1 MDKSNLISAAAEQWT
16 ENLLDRSGRNPLL
29 YYRDLSRGTLN
40 LSAGAETGVREAAL
54 AKLLDGRKT
63 RLSHLFGEAEVKEAA
78 RRARTIAAKAK
89 ENDEERGVR
98 TLFLAWGL
106 TSWTN
111 PRTSGPGSSSTP
123 SAPLLLTPLEMKS
136 RGGAA
141 EDFDLQISGEWE
153 LNPTLLHQLAA
164 DFEFRVEDERD
175 GDYPT
180 ERERSGLADRLLRE
194 AEGEIPD
201 LEINRGKVVVG
212 NFSYQKLAMVNDIK
226 EAGES
231 GFLGDHELL
240 AAIAGDTESQTNM
253 RNQHMNFTP
262 DHPDIVHPSQEFL
275 ILDADSSQSG
285 VINTVVSGRDL
296 VVEGPPGTGKS
307 QTIANLIAALV
318 ANKKWVL
325 FVAEKRAA
333 IDAVLKRLHNI
344 DLEDIVLDLH
354 ETGAKSIKRRVATD
368 LRNTLDKYSNSHDPD
383 VNPIHEDLS
392 QHRTSLNQQTVSI
405 HLERSPWGE
414 SAYSVQGA
422 LIDLRGRVEPS
433 HIRLKGDVLRSLAGD
448 TWRKAL
454 DDLKRYV
461 DLEGLLLLAEH
472 PSSTNPWAP
481 VYQAGGVVT
490 PDDVSAALEALRFL
504 DQHLGAIV
512 AQWGRF
518 AAECRL
524 QPPSSF
530 TEWKQTVDLI
540 KEIEEICEY
549 VAPATYEMDADQF
562 AFITDRPQGF
572 KFFWWMMKGD
582 YRRAVKALKENWR
595 HDSKPTRRVFH
606 QIADKISHHL
616 SLWKNASDS
625 DGEAGAPP
633 ENLASLVEDY
643 DIYDTSDKVERMM
656 RNTGN
661 PDLLD
666 TLLNEAPEQVTSLLN
681 HQQTLLNLSDINDLG
696 VNLASAGFK
705 QIIVEAARRQMQTE
719 EALDLAR
726 YIWHESL
733 LDQFRLDDRLV
744 RNFTGNSVDR
754 AVRQYRQA
762 DRRHISSGG
771 DRVRRQVAQWSIAAR
786 NEHPEESLL
795 VQQQANRKRGHMPVR
810 RLLQEAPHVLRAL
823 KPCWAMS
830 PLLVAETLPQ
840 KRLFDVVI
848 FDEAS
853 QVTAADAIGPI
864 MRARKVVVTGDTKQL
879 PPTRFF
885 MGSGEEDDDDPDEAS
900 ALTSGFESILDVMA
914 VLLSPPHGTRN
925 LSWHYRSRNERLIA
939 FSNAQPALYGG
950 ALTTFPGTA
959 NDECINH
966 ILTDY
971 DPGGT
976 GKQTTEAGRVVEL
989 ILEHARLRPHE
1000 SLGVITMGVKHAD
1013 LIEEVL
1019 RMERRDHPEL
1029 DDWLDRG
1036 PEHLS
1041 DSEALFVKNIERV
1054 QGDERDCVILS
1065 VGYGRGQDGRMVH
1078 RFGPLNIEGG
1088 ERRLNVAVTRAR
1100 RRMTIVSSFTS
1111 ADLDPN
1117 KLRAEGARML
1127 RSYLAYA
1134 ESGGA
1139 NLGSART
1146 YKTPLNSFERDIQR
1160 GLQEAGIPLVSQ
1172 YGSAGYWID
1181 FAAAHPEKP
1190 GRMVLAIEADGARYH
1205 SSRTARDRDRLRQEH
1220 LERIG
1225 WRFHRI
1231 WSTDWFLHR
1240 DREIE
1245 RAVQAWEQAVAEA
1258 DEPQGSPVPPPP
1270 PPEAE
1275 SGIPRPAPPQ
1285 RKGPRPVPQGMPI
1298 GEYEPSELARLIR
1311 WIESDGKLRTDR
1323 DLLDIA
1329 VKELGFS
1336 RKGSRITA
1344 ALEEAIRATRPIL

>member
-1 MDKSNLISAAAEQWT
+1 MDKSNLISAAAGQWT

-29 YYRDLSRGTLN
+29 YYRDLRRGTLN
-40 LSAGAETGVREAAL
+40 LSVGPDSDVDAPAL
-54 AKLLDGRKT
+54 AKLLDGSKT
-63 RLSHLFGEAEVKEAA
+63 RLSRLFGDAARLKEAA
-78 RRARTIAAKAK
+78 RRARAIAAKAK

-106 TSWTN
+106 TTWTN

-153 LNPTLLHQLAA
+153 VNPTLLHQLAA
-164 DFEFRVEDERD
+164 DFDFRADEEREDD
-175 GDYPT
+175 FPT
-180 ERERSGLADRLLRE
+180 ERERSDLADRLIGR
-194 AEGEIPD
+194 AQGDIPD
-201 LEINRGKVVVG
+201 FRIDRDKVVVG
-212 NFSYQKLAMVNDIK
+212 NFSYQKLAMVKDIK
-226 EAGES
+226 EAGDS

-240 AAIAGDTESQTNM
+240 AAIAGDTDSQTKI
-253 RNQHMNFTP
+253 RNQHVDFTP
-262 DHPDIVHPSQEFL
+262 DHPDIVHPSEEFL

-296 VVEGPPGTGKS
+296 VVEGPPGRGKS

-318 ANKKWVL
+318 ANKQWVL

-354 ETGAKSIKRRVATD
+354 ETGAKSLKRRVAAD
-368 LRNTLDKYSNSHDPD
+368 LRNTLDRYSNSQEPD
-383 VNPIHEDLS
+383 VHPIHEDLS
-392 QHRTSLNQQTVSI
+392 QHRTSLNQQTASL
-405 HLERSPWGE
+405 HLERFPWGE
-414 SAYSVQGA
+414 SAYGVQAA
-422 LIDLRGRVEPS
+422 LIDLRSRVEPS
-433 HIRLKGDVLRSLAGD
+433 HIRLQGDVLRSLAGD
-448 TWRKAL
+448 TWKKTL

-461 DLEGLLLLAEH
+461 DLEGLQLLAEN
-472 PSSTNPWAP
+472 SGSTNPWGP
-481 VYQAGGVVT
+481 VYQAGTVAT
-490 PDDVSAALEALRFL
+490 QDDVSATLEALRFL
-504 DQHLGAIV
+504 DQHLGSIV

-518 AAECRL
+518 AEECRL
-524 QPPSSF
+524 RPPDTF
-530 TEWKQTVDLI
+530 TGWKQTVDLI

-549 VAPATYEMDADQF
+549 VAPSAYQMDAGQL
-562 AFITDRPQGF
+562 ACITERPQGF
-572 KFFWWMMKGD
+572 KFFWWMMKGG
-582 YRRAVKALKENWR
+582 YRQAIKYLKEKWK
-595 HDSKPTRRVFH
+595 HDSQPTRKVLH
-606 QIADKISHHL
+606 QIADKMAEHL
-616 SLWKNASDS
+616 SSWQQAS
-625 DGEAGAPP
+625 DGEEGAPP
-633 ENLASLVEDY
+633 ENLASLAEDM
-643 DIYDTSDKVERMM
+643 DICDSSDKAGQMIHSIGHPALIDRPLSELPERI
-656 RNTGN
+656 
-661 PDLLD
+661 
-666 TLLNEAPEQVTSLLN
+666 TSLLN
-681 HQQTLLNLSDINDLG
+681 HQETLLNLADITELG
-696 VNLASAGFK
+696 VKLGSAGFK
-705 QIIVEAARRQMQTE
+705 QIILEAARRRLHTE

-744 RNFTGNSVDR
+744 RNFKGDSAERT
-754 AVRQYRQA
+754 VRQYRQA
-762 DRRHISSGG
+762 DRRHILSGG
-771 DRVRRQVAQWSIAAR
+771 ARVRRQVATWSIAAR
-786 NEHPEESLL
+786 NEHPEESMV
-795 VQQQANRKRGHMPVR
+795 VQQQANRKRGHIPVR
-810 RLLQEAPHVLRAL
+810 RLLQEAPNVLSAL

-840 KRLFDVVI
+840 ERLFDVVI

-885 MGSGEEDDDDPDEAS
+885 LGSIEEEDEDQDEVPS
-900 ALTSGFESILDVMA
+900 LTSGFESILDVMA
-914 VLLSPPHGTRN
+914 TLLSPPHGTRN

-939 FSNAQPALYGG
+939 FSNAQPTLYDGS
-950 ALTTFPGTA
+950 LTTFPGTA

-966 ILTDY
+966 VMTEY

-1000 SLGVITMGVKHAD
+1000 SLGVITMGIKHAD
-1013 LIEEVL
+1013 LIEEML

-1036 PEHLS
+1036 PDHLS
-1041 DSEALFVKNIERV
+1041 DSEPLFIKNIERV
-1054 QGDERDCVILS
+1054 QGDERDAVILS
-1065 VGYGRGQDGRMVH
+1065 VGYGRGADGRMAH
-1078 RFGPLNIEGG
+1078 RFGPMNMEGG

-1100 RRMTIVSSFTS
+1100 RRMTVVSSFTS

-1127 RSYLAYA
+1127 RDYLAYA
-1134 ESGGA
+1134 ESGGGD
-1139 NLGSART
+1139 LGAVRAG
-1146 YKTPLNSFERDIQR
+1146 KIPLNQFERDIQK
-1160 GLQEAGIPLVSQ
+1160 GLQEAGIPLVAQ

-1181 FAAAHPEKP
+1181 FAAAHPEKR

-1240 DREIE
+1240 EREIE
-1245 RAVQAWEQAVAEA
+1245 RTVRAWEEAVAAES
-1258 DEPQGSPVPPPP
+1258 EPEPPPAPPPP
-1270 PPEAE
+1270 RSDTVAE
-1275 SGIPRPAPPQ
+1275 NSRPAPQ
-1285 RKGPRPVPQGMPI
+1285 RKGSRPVSQGMSI
-1298 GEYEPSELARLIR
+1298 GEYEPEELVALIR
-1311 WIESDGKLRTDR
+1311 WIESDGRLRTDR

-1344 ALEEAIRATRPIL
+1344 ALEEAIRATRPLQ